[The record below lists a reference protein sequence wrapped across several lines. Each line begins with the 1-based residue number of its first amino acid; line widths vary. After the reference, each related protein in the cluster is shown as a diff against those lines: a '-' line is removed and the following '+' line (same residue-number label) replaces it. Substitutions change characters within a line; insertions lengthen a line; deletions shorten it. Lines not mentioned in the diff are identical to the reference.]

1 MKRPLSIIKV
11 GIFCGVLLFLTSCI
25 GKKTYDSKVVN
36 QEVEK
41 LSCLVVMPTR
51 NPIATTKNMK
61 YVDAETLEKGADFL
75 DSLIA
80 DELNVSEVSRIIG
93 PSHIETLVAEVAG
106 GNLGMMRAVGKKVNC
121 GTVLYVTVQRFKQRL
136 GGEYAVDSP
145 ASAAFEMR
153 LIDIDSGTA
162 LWTGTFNETQE
173 SLLNNLFSFDKAQS
187 RGFKWITVEELVQQ
201 GVHERLAECPY
212 LF

>member
-1 MKRPLSIIKV
+1 MKRALSITYI
-11 GIFCGVLLFLTSCI
+11 GIFCGAILILTSCS
-25 GKKTYDSKVVN
+25 GKKTNETKMVR

-51 NPIATTKNMK
+51 NPVSTTKNMK
-61 YVDAETLEKGADFL
+61 YADAETLEKGADFL
-75 DSLIA
+75 DSVITEA
-80 DELNVSEVSRIIG
+80 LNGSEVERIIG
-93 PSHIETLVAEVAG
+93 PSQVETLLAEVAG
-106 GNLGMMRAVGKKVNC
+106 GNLGMMRAVGAKVNC
-121 GTVLYVTVQRFKQRL
+121 DTVLYTTVQRFKQRM

-153 LIDIDSGTA
+153 LIDANSGTA

-187 RGFKWITVEELVQQ
+187 RGFKWITVEELVRQ
-201 GVHERLAECPY
+201 GAHERLAECPY